1 MLLPVIVILAALILL
16 QDFRSRSV
24 LWILFPLLAAAGIL
38 LGYREVGLKQLLL
51 NSAVNLVLLLM
62 QLVLLAL
69 FFLPRTGWRI
79 KAMTEKIGP
88 GDVLFLIVCCFFF
101 SPVNFLA
108 FHIVSLLLALVLHFI
123 FLRNRKYN
131 SSGSTV
137 ALAGWQALALLLV
150 LLLAPATGVLYS
162 DDWLLNSLLW
172 KY

>member
-1 MLLPVIVILAALILL
+1 MLLPVIVILAGLILL
-16 QDFRSRSV
+16 QDFRSRRV

-38 LGYREVGLKQLLL
+38 LGYREVGLEQLLL

-69 FFLPRTGWRI
+69 FFLPRTGWKI
-79 KAMTEKIGP
+79 KALLEKIGP

-101 SPVNFLA
+101 SPVNFLL

-131 SSGSTV
+131 RSGSTV

-150 LLLAPATGVLYS
+150 LLLAPASGVLYS